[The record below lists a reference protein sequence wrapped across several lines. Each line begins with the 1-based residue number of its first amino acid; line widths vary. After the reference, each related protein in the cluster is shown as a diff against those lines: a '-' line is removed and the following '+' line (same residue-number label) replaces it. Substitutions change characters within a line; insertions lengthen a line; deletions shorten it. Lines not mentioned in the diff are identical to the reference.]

1 MKKIR
6 LALQKSGRLHDESL
20 QILKN
25 CGIEIQ
31 NGKNQLKVASSNFP
45 LEVFFLRNSDIPG
58 YLIDNVVDIAVIG
71 ENLLQE
77 KGDGIIVNEYLGFSK
92 CRVSI
97 AVPNQSDIK
106 KVSDLQSKSIAT
118 SYPKTLKRFLEEHQ
132 VNSKIHVINGSVE
145 IAPNIGLADAVC
157 DIVSSGST
165 LFNNNL
171 KEIKTI
177 LKSEAVLCSSP
188 SIDEYRTELL
198 NRLLFRIRGVL
209 SAKKFKYLLMN
220 APADKVD
227 KIISLLPGMKSPT
240 IIPLADKS
248 WFSIHTVIKMD
259 EFWNVIDLLKESGA
273 QGILICP
280 IDKMFI

>member
-171 KEIKTI
+171 KEIKAI